1 MYEYPNILALY
12 QAALKED
19 TSKICNALCHIKL
32 DIIYHTEHHTRHPKR
47 ITPYIRSLDKV
58 LRSIN
63 IICDTNTWSNPLIQQ
78 HMTSIENA
86 SNALKIATNKER
98 AKLNR

>member
-1 MYEYPNILALY
+1 MYEYPNILTLY

-19 TSKICNALCHIKL
+19 VDKICGALCRIEL

-63 IICDTNTWSNPLIQQ
+63 VICNKNTWSNPLIQQ
-78 HMTSIENA
+78 HMTSIKNA
-86 SNALKIATNKER
+86 SNTLRTAANKEK
-98 AKLNR
+98 AKLNQ